1 MIEIFKEKLWSI
13 LQGKDVSLAMIFDQY
28 GHILWS
34 QGRTIQGRTLEEGKG
49 FSRRQA
55 RHAIEVHKRISDEN
69 CLVVANHGDLSHSDI
84 YLPIRSLVVLPLN
97 DDFFLYLDSGT
108 RESFTEKDITIFET
122 IGEMLGRTL
131 QQLGQQQG
139 ANRLIQ
145 GVSAPSAE
153 LTRKVVRYAIEDEPV
168 LLVGETGVGKNFIAA
183 LIHEYSGRS
192 GDFVIAHS
200 PTIPESLFE
209 SELFGYRRGAFTGA
223 DRDKIGLL
231 ERAKGGTL
239 FIDEV
244 SEVPISF
251 QAKLISFIETGVY
264 RPLGETQDRQASVRI
279 IAATNRDLLHEIK
292 RERFRSDLFFR
303 LNVLSIQLPPLRDR
317 KADIYTL
324 VDAYKAH
331 LRGRELSLAA
341 WELMLTYG
349 WPGNVRELITV
360 LKKLGIEGTGRVEV
374 EELRSVLSL
383 TGLGKAEQSD
393 AERTVMDSSIKP
405 DDPVEK
411 LSQAIIRGASYW
423 DVLWKPFIER
433 DIDRSLVRRVIEVFY
448 QQAGCQ
454 FKRAT
459 QAMNIQPAE
468 YRQFMSLMYKYRIDP
483 RGKPGGLQ

>member
-13 LQGKDVSLAMIFDQY
+13 LQGKDVSLAMIYDHK

-34 QGRTIQGRTLEEGKG
+34 QGRSVQGRTIEDGRG

-55 RHAIEVHKRISDEN
+55 RHALDIRKRVKEED
-69 CLVVANHGDLSHSDI
+69 CLVVAHHDELTHSDM
-84 YLPIRSLVVLPLN
+84 YLPIRSLVILPLN
-97 DDFFLYLDSGT
+97 DDYFLYLDSGT
-108 RESFTEKDITIFET
+108 RETFSERDITIFET

-131 QQLGQQQG
+131 QQLGHQQG
-139 ANRLIQ
+139 TTRLIQ
-145 GVSAPSAE
+145 GGSAPSVE

-168 LLVGETGVGKNFIAA
+168 LLVGETGVGKNFIAS
-183 LIHEYSGRS
+183 LIHEYSGRA
-192 GDFVIAHS
+192 GEFVIAHS

-279 IAATNRDLLHEIK
+279 IAATNRDLLQEIK

-317 KADIYTL
+317 KADIYAL
-324 VDAYKAH
+324 VDAYKMH
-331 LRGRELSLAA
+331 LRGRELSLSA

-360 LKKLGIEGTGRVEV
+360 LKKLGIEGAGRVDAD
-374 EELRSVLSL
+374 ELRGVLTL
-383 TGLGKAEQSD
+383 TGLGRNEDRGDGLEYESIPFSGNQVPTLID
-393 AERTVMDSSIKP
+393 SIK
-405 DDPVEK
+405 
-411 LSQAIIRGASYW
+411 QGGTFW
-423 DVLWKPFIER
+423 NVLWKPFIER
-433 DIDRSLVRRVIEVFY
+433 EIDRALVRGVLDYFY

-459 QAMNIQPAE
+459 QAMNIPAAE
-468 YRQFMSLMYKYRIDP
+468 YRQFMSLMYKYRLDP
-483 RGKPGGLQ
+483 RSTPRG